1 MSIDSRT
8 QRSLNEAAF
17 ASITPKQIA
26 ESTEQTET
34 ESVDQYLANIAETY
48 ITSIIGNQLNESNS
62 EEERTEM
69 IADLVEHT
77 NLVCHAV
84 NTYFNLYD

>member
-17 ASITPKQIA
+17 ASISPKQIA
-26 ESTEQTET
+26 ESTEQLET
-34 ESVDQYLANIAETY
+34 VNEYLANIAETY

>member
-17 ASITPKQIA
+17 ASIRPKTIV
-26 ESTEQTET
+26 ESNEPT
-34 ESVDQYLANIAETY
+34 ESVDEYLAQIAENY